1 MIYYFIVGVS
11 TCNRKTNDQDNDGNI
26 KRKQFSNIFQIIVLL
41 NFFHLKHSIKKTN
54 ENLQKIFRDNTTD
67 NT

>member
-26 KRKQFSNIFQIIVLL
+26 KNKTTFKHFSNNRFIKLFS
-41 NFFHLKHSIKKTN
+41 LKTFYK
-54 ENLQKIFRDNTTD
+54 EN
-67 NT
+67 